1 MFTQCLKKYLY
12 HVCRHIQIMFYTCL
26 HNVYM
31 VVVSGVGFGSVVGF
45 GSDGAVV
52 VTITA
57 T

>member
-1 MFTQCLKKYLY
+1 MFEEIFISCLQTYSNHVSYMFTQCL
-12 HVCRHIQIMFYTCL
+12 HG
-26 HNVYM
+26 
-31 VVVSGVGFGSVVGF
+31 SGSGVGF